1 MGVVVGG
8 GSARPLAPPPT
19 PLERAD
25 KMSHTLKDAANST
38 LETVSHLVDDARER
52 IEHLPLPHRK
62 TPSWRSKWAV
72 ALAALAVLGA
82 LSAGWMLQ
90 RRRADHHAADRASK
104 FAHSH
109 DASMR
114 AADAA
119 ASRVDLVA

>member
-8 GSARPLAPPPT
+8 GTARPLAPPPT
-19 PLERAD
+19 PVERAD
-25 KMSHTLKDAANST
+25 TMSHTLKDAANST

-52 IEHLPLPHRK
+52 IEHLPLPHRT
-62 TPSWRSKWAV
+62 TPWWRSKWAI
-72 ALAALAVLGA
+72 AVTVLVV

-90 RRRADHHAADRASK
+90 RRRADRHATDRVSK
-104 FAHSH
+104 LAHSH